1 VSKPIVEAV
10 ITEQPVI
17 LRLLLE
23 DRNDICNS
31 DTITG
36 MKKFLVLLSFSTI
49 LIASCLPA
57 GPVEPVISG
66 ASGDILYQELFSD
79 NTSGWDRVLNDGG
92 IMDYDSGGYRILV
105 RGAKMN
111 FWSTPPGNFG
121 DVRVE
126 ADVTKLNGPDENR
139 AGLMCRYQ
147 NGNYYF
153 FIISNDG
160 FYAIGKF
167 VDGQAILVGQEIM
180 VPNELILADGINHLR
195 ADCVGNTLTFY
206 VNFNQVASTLDAD
219 LAAGGVGVLAGSFE
233 EPGVDVLFQNFVVL
247 QP

>member
-1 VSKPIVEAV
+1 MKL
-10 ITEQPVI
+10 T
-17 LRLLLE
+17 RKTLLLFSF
-23 DRNDICNS
+23 I
-31 DTITG
+31 
-36 MKKFLVLLSFSTI
+36 FLLT
-49 LIASCLPA
+49 SCLPA
-57 GPVEPVISG
+57 QPTEPIQIG
-66 ASGDILYQELFSD
+66 KSGDVLYQENFAD

-105 RGAKMN
+105 RQPKMN
-111 FWSTPPGNFG
+111 FWSTPTGNFG

-167 VDGQAILVGQEIM
+167 TNGQAVLVGQESM
-180 VPNELILADGINHLR
+180 VPNEFIQADGINHLR
-195 ADCVGNTLTFY
+195 ADCIGNALTFY

-219 LAAGGVGVLAGSFE
+219 FSTGGVGLLAGSFN
-233 EPGVDVLFQNFVVL
+233 EPGVDVLFQNFVVM

>member
-1 VSKPIVEAV
+1 
-10 ITEQPVI
+10 
-17 LRLLLE
+17 
-23 DRNDICNS
+23 
-31 DTITG
+31 
-36 MKKFLVLLSFSTI
+36 MKKSFIFLSSIVFLLT
-49 LIASCLPA
+49 SCLPA
-57 GPVEPVISG
+57 QPTEPIKTANPGEV
-66 ASGDILYQELFSD
+66 LYQESFAD

-105 RGAKMN
+105 RQSKMN
-111 FWSTPPGNFG
+111 FWSTPAGNFG

-147 NGNYYF
+147 NGNHYF
-153 FIISNDG
+153 FVISNDG

-167 VDGQAILVGQEIM
+167 TDGQAILIGQESM
-180 VPNELILADGINHLR
+180 VPTEFIQPGGVNHLR
-195 ADCVGNTLTFY
+195 ADCIGNTLTFY
-206 VNFNQVASTLDAD
+206 VNFNQVASIQDTDFAT
-219 LAAGGVGVLAGSFE
+219 GGVGVLAGSFD

>member
-1 VSKPIVEAV
+1 MKKTHLPSTLLKASIF
-10 ITEQPVI
+10 
-17 LRLLLE
+17 LLLV
-23 DRNDICNS
+23 
-31 DTITG
+31 
-36 MKKFLVLLSFSTI
+36 FLLAACF
-49 LIASCLPA
+49 PA
-57 GPVEPVISG
+57 QPIQPVISG
-66 ASGDILYQELFSD
+66 KSGDILYQEFFAD

-105 RGAKMN
+105 RQADMN
-111 FWSTPPGNFG
+111 FWSTPSENFG

-126 ADVTKLNGPDENR
+126 TDVTKLNGPAENR
-139 AGLMCRYQ
+139 TGLMCRYQ

-167 VDGQAILVGQEIM
+167 TGGQAILIGQESM
-180 VPNELILADGINHLR
+180 VPSDVIVQDGINHLR

-206 VNFNQVASTLDAD
+206 VNFNQVASTQDPD
-219 LAAGGVGVLAGSFE
+219 FGTGGVGVLAGAFD